1 MVFSSE
7 CPPRTAG
14 WSSREGAPR
23 DGRGWRLPSHPS
35 NGTVPAQDFPKAER
49 LLKRH
54 EFLRLAGHGRKIHT
68 HNFIVLQADSAGA
81 TTRIGATV
89 SRRTGNAV
97 VRNRIK
103 RMIREF
109 YRLNKGLFVAADYN
123 IIAKPGAARLEFPE
137 ISRELSRA
145 LQRL

>member
-1 MVFSSE
+1 
-7 CPPRTAG
+7 
-14 WSSREGAPR
+14 
-23 DGRGWRLPSHPS
+23 
-35 NGTVPAQDFPKAER
+35 VPAQGFSKAER

-68 HNFIVLQADSAGA
+68 QNFIVIRAESGGASA
-81 TTRIGATV
+81 RIGATV

-109 YRLNKGLFVAADYN
+109 YRLNKELFVTADYN
-123 IIAKPGAARLEFPE
+123 IIAKPGAARLEYPE
-137 ISRELSRA
+137 ILRELTHA

>member
-1 MVFSSE
+1 VS
-7 CPPRTAG
+7 
-14 WSSREGAPR
+14 
-23 DGRGWRLPSHPS
+23 
-35 NGTVPAQDFPKAER
+35 AQGFPKAER

-54 EFLRLAGHGRKIHT
+54 EFLRLSGHGRKIHT
-68 HNFIVLQADSAGA
+68 QNFIVLRADSSGPSA
-81 TTRIGATV
+81 RIGATV

-109 YRLNKGLFVAADYN
+109 YRLNKGLFVSADYN

-137 ISRELSRA
+137 TIRELTRA
-145 LQRL
+145 LQRSDN

>member
-1 MVFSSE
+1 LS
-7 CPPRTAG
+7 
-14 WSSREGAPR
+14 
-23 DGRGWRLPSHPS
+23 
-35 NGTVPAQDFPKAER
+35 AQGFPKAER

-54 EFLRLAGHGRKIHT
+54 EFLRLAGQWRKIHT
-68 HNFIVLQADSAGA
+68 QNFIVIRSDTGGASA
-81 TTRIGATV
+81 RIGATV

-109 YRLNKGLFVAADYN
+109 YRLNKELFVAVDYN

-137 ISRELSRA
+137 IIRELTRA

>member
-1 MVFSSE
+1 M
-7 CPPRTAG
+7 AG
-14 WSSREGAPR
+14 WSSKEGVPR

-35 NGTVPAQDFPKAER
+35 NGTVSAQGFPKVER

-68 HNFIVLQADSAGA
+68 QNFIVIRAEASGA
-81 TTRIGATV
+81 AARIGATV

-103 RMIREF
+103 RLIREF
-109 YRLNKGLFVAADYN
+109 YRLNKGLFATADYN
-123 IIAKPGAARLEFPE
+123 VVAKPGAARLEFPE
-137 ISRELSRA
+137 IIRELTHA
-145 LQRL
+145 LQRLG